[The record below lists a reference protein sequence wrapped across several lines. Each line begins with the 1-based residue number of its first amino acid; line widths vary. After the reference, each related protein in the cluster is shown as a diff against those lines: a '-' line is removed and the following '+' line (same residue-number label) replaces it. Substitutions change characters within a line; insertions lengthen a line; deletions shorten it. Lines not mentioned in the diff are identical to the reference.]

1 MCPYSDGRTITLQ
14 YTELPL
20 NTVDMKGEGTA
31 KNPYEITC
39 AYDFTK
45 IENDLD
51 AYYKIVNNIDFM
63 NAVFTG
69 VKGEFT
75 GKLDGGNFEIRNLV
89 LDGCGLFRSLRDSAV
104 VKNVVLRNA
113 VFSASK
119 FVDAIGA
126 GILANEVMGTFAESG
141 TGFGCRISNV
151 HIVSPS
157 IVALN
162 GFGGILGGIVGD
174 VSLYTTIEGCSML
187 GAYIYAPTAESV
199 GGIAGKIATS
209 TIVSACAFD
218 GNIEAGGET
227 GGIVSVSSA
236 DDVIKNCHVT
246 ADIYAKGTVGGIVG
260 TSDRSRVANCYV
272 EGTIELDENAKIAK
286 VGGVIGAMGSTL
298 SDTVYA
304 LVHNNLVALEEMVLP
319 KDAELYAH
327 RIVGYSNGDSFEYD
341 WDNLDSGGKIYNA
354 PEKCLKNNYVVSD
367 LAAIDATIEL
377 NDTTTEGATL
387 ARALLTEAWLI
398 EHGFAFGSK
407 VASPWVL
414 GEGSNLHLWFEDEG
428 KLVGVENVADDTNLV
443 VWFEGDELVA
453 EGEIYLFNLNGQ
465 LMSHTVNRMNVVGL
479 PTGVYVA
486 KTTEGVAKVII
497 R

>member
-1 MCPYSDGRTITLQ
+1 MSY
-14 YTELPL
+14 
-20 NTVDMKGEGTA
+20 
-31 KNPYEITC
+31 
-39 AYDFTK
+39 
-45 IENDLD
+45 
-51 AYYKIVNNIDFM
+51 
-63 NAVFTG
+63 
-69 VKGEFT
+69 
-75 GKLDGGNFEIRNLV
+75 
-89 LDGCGLFRSLRDSAV
+89 
-104 VKNVVLRNA
+104 
-113 VFSASK
+113 
-119 FVDAIGA
+119 
-126 GILANEVMGTFAESG
+126 AN
-141 TGFGCRISNV
+141 
-151 HIVSPS
+151 
-157 IVALN
+157 
-162 GFGGILGGIVGD
+162 
-174 VSLYTTIEGCSML
+174 
-187 GAYIYAPTAESV
+187 IYAPTAESV

-218 GNIEAGGET
+218 GNIEAGIEA

-246 ADIYAKGTVGGIVG
+246 ADIYAKGTVGGVVG

-272 EGTIELDENAKIAK
+272 EGSIELDENAKIAK

-304 LVHNNLVALEEMVLP
+304 LVDNNIVALEEMVLP

-377 NDTTTEGATL
+377 NDTTTEGATMD
-387 ARALLTEAWLI
+387 RALLTTEWLV
-398 EHGFAFGSK
+398 EHGFVFGEDI
-407 VASPWVL
+407 ASPWML
-414 GEGSNLHLWFEDEG
+414 EEIGDLRLWFEDFDEI
-428 KLVGVENVADDTNLV
+428 VAVEDVQENTRIV